1 MMSGSLYNDYADGLL
16 TEKDYLYAKEK
27 YLKQAA
33 EEEQRISELQEMQ
46 RRYETGCKV
55 ESKLASLA
63 RQYRDFDSL
72 TEDIIRSFICK
83 VLVYSDERIEIV
95 FRFEDEFKELKEI
108 VEERRDELCR
118 QKTELSA
125 AANM

>member
-1 MMSGSLYNDYADGLL
+1 
-16 TEKDYLYAKEK
+16 
-27 YLKQAA
+27 
-33 EEEQRISELQEMQ
+33 MQ
-46 RRYETGCKV
+46 RRYETGCKA
-55 ESKLASLA
+55 ESRLDSLV

-72 TEDIIRSFICK
+72 TEDIIHSFICK
-83 VLVYSDERIEIV
+83 VLVYSDERLEIV
-95 FRFEDEFKELKEI
+95 FRFEDEFKELKEV